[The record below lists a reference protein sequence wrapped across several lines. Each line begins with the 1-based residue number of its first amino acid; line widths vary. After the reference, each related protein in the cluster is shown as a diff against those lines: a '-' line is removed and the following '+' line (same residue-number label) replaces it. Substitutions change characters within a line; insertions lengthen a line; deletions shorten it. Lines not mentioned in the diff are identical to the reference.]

1 MTSADLLLH
10 PVRLRIVQAFLNDRE
25 LTTSDLREELS
36 DVAPTTLYRHMT
48 RLVDADVLTVV
59 AERRIRGTVERTY
72 ALRLSAAR
80 LGLDEIAAMSVE
92 DHRQAFM
99 AYVGGLLDDF
109 DRYLARGDVD
119 LLRDQVAYRLAAM
132 WLTDAE
138 FAELRRELLQV
149 LQPRL
154 ANPPAPGRTRRLY
167 ASVLLPS
174 DKTPPDEPPPTP
186 TPAPAPTPDPGT
198 SG

>member
-174 DKTPPDEPPPTP
+174 DKAPPDKPPPTP
-186 TPAPAPTPDPGT
+186 TPTPDPGT